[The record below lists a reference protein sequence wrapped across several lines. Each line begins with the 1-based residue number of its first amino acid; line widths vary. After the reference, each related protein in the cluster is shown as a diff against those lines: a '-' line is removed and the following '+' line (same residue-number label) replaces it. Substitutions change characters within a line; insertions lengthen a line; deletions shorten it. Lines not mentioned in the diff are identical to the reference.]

1 MYPFFFIIHSD
12 FLQSDNL
19 PSFSVP
25 GSIYLTARKFRF
37 AMWQSGESYP
47 YVPSPICSS
56 FWKMST
62 LLLPHSGAAP
72 FGSCT
77 SLCVFSSSSLLLSPQ
92 RVVSV
97 VFSEEFMHSKRRP
110 TPHKH
115 TESSSRNGFR
125 CCESWVYSSSPPV
138 TEFER
143 SPSWLLPKCR

>member
-77 SLCVFSSSSLLLSPQ
+77 SLCVFSSSLFLSPQ

-97 VFSEEFMHSKRRP
+97 VFSEEFMHKREDQR
-110 TPHKH
+110 H
-115 TESSSRNGFR
+115 TSTRR
-125 CCESWVYSSSPPV
+125 V
-138 TEFER
+138 
-143 SPSWLLPKCR
+143 LPGMVFAVAKAGSIPRHHQ